1 MPNLILKPLLCL
13 SLALVLTACATKT
26 QEQVTDAVTA
36 PLNDLNIVKAD
47 IPEILLETQKQPYAI
62 PENRSCEALLVQVI
76 DLDAVLGPDLDAN
89 ETHNKPSLIER
100 GSEQATKAAIG
111 AIRRTTESII
121 PYRGWVRKLS
131 GAERY
136 SKKVAAAIT
145 AGTIR
150 RAYLKGMLVAQGCE

>member
-1 MPNLILKPLLCL
+1 MPNALLNPLLCL
-13 SLALVLTACATKT
+13 SLALLLGACATKT
-26 QEQVTDAVTA
+26 QDQVTDAVTA

-47 IPEILLETQKQPYAI
+47 IPEVLLEAQIQPYAI
-62 PENRSCEALLVQVI
+62 PENKSCEALLVQII

-100 GSEQATKAAIG
+100 GNEQATKAAIG
-111 AIRRTTESII
+111 AIRRTTESVI
-121 PYRGWVRKLS
+121 PYRSWVRKLN

-150 RAYLKGMLVAQGCE
+150 RGYLKGMMVAQGCE

>member
-1 MPNLILKPLLCL
+1 MPKALLNPLLCL
-13 SLALVLTACATKT
+13 SLALLLGACATKT

-36 PLNDLNIVKAD
+36 PLNDLNLVKAD
-47 IPEILLETQKQPYAI
+47 IPEILLQTQKQPYAI
-62 PENRSCEALLVQVI
+62 PENKSCEALLVQII

-89 ETHNKPSLIER
+89 ETNNKPSLIER
-100 GSEQATKAAIG
+100 GNEQASKAAIG
-111 AIRRTTESII
+111 AIRRTAESIV
-121 PYRGWVRKLS
+121 PYRSWVRKLS

-150 RAYLKGMLVAQGCE
+150 RGYLKGMMVAQGCE